1 MNIDLSKIAKKLMLD
16 EPFYGLFLL
25 TLNKRENTQ
34 IPTACVSL
42 QGINQSLEIN
52 PEYWNSLPELQ
63 RI

>member
-25 TLNKRENTQ
+25 TLNKRENTN

-42 QGINQSLEIN
+42 QGINQSF
-52 PEYWNSLPELQ
+52 
-63 RI
+63 